1 MIENQYRIFKASNKF
16 VLTANMVIY
25 TLLFVVLGTAYL
37 SEKYWQ
43 DNNIGNFSIIIGV
56 LTVIAAIIFAF
67 TGLFTRKTLRGKLE
81 GVLVLKDDS
90 VIIDNRKIDIG
101 DIDKIDFI
109 VGDYLD
115 RLESGFKG
123 DFNPKRSNGVYNYC
137 KIELS
142 NGEKINIQFQLLNKN
157 DFDRNR
163 DCMISFYKKGRITFM
178 RLIHILNIESYGKIQ
193 EFKSSL

>member
-25 TLLFVVLGTAYL
+25 TLLFGVLGTAYL
-37 SEKYWQ
+37 SQKYWQ
-43 DNNIGNFSIIIGV
+43 DSNIENFSIIIGV
-56 LTVIAAIIFAF
+56 LTAVAAIILAFA
-67 TGLFTRKTLRGKLE
+67 GLFTRKTLRGKLE
-81 GVLVLKDDS
+81 GILVLKEDS
-90 VIIDNRKIDIG
+90 VIIDNRKIDIS
-101 DIDKIDFI
+101 DIGKIDFI

-115 RLESGFKG
+115 RLESGFRG
-123 DFNPKRSNGVYNYC
+123 DFNPKRSNGIYNYC

-163 DCMISFYKKGRITFM
+163 DCMISYYKKGKITFM
-178 RLIHILNIESYGKIQ
+178 KLIHILNIEGYERIQ